1 MLKGWRG
8 GSNLRQI
15 LIAANWKMNKLSG
28 EALAFS
34 RELLALLDNHN
45 NIEILICPPFTGLHV
60 LQNNLQGSGIKL
72 GAQNLF
78 WEEKGAYTGEISPL
92 MLKDAGCTYVIIGHS
107 ERRQI
112 MGETDVSVNRKIK
125 TALDN
130 GLVPI
135 LCVGETLQEREKDLA
150 REIVK
155 EQLRKG
161 LQDIEL
167 QGRELVLAYEPVW
180 AIGTGVNASNDDAQ
194 EMIGFI
200 RSYLA
205 KIYDKATADA
215 TRILYGGS
223 VNAEN
228 IADFIAKEDVDGALI
243 GGASLQA
250 DTLATIVRTVQNG

>member
-1 MLKGWRG
+1 MH
-8 GSNLRQI
+8 
-15 LIAANWKMNKLSG
+15 KLSS

-45 NIEILICPPFTGLHV
+45 NIEILICPPFTVLHV
-60 LQNNLQGSGIKL
+60 LQNSLEGAGIKL

-112 MGETDVSVNRKIK
+112 MGETDASVNRKIK
-125 TALDN
+125 AALDN
-130 GLVPI
+130 GLIPI

-150 REIVK
+150 REVVK
-155 EQLRKG
+155 EQLRRG

-194 EMIGFI
+194 EMIAFI

-250 DTLATIVRTVQNG
+250 DTLAAIVRKVQNG

>member
-1 MLKGWRG
+1 
-8 GSNLRQI
+8 
-15 LIAANWKMNKLSG
+15 MNKISS

-45 NIEILICPPFTGLHV
+45 NIEILICPPFTCLHA
-60 LQNNLQGSGIKL
+60 LASSLAGSGIKL
-72 GAQNLF
+72 GGQNLF

-92 MLKDAGCTYVIIGHS
+92 MLKDASCTYVIIGHS
-107 ERRQI
+107 ERRQL
-112 MGETDVSVNRKIK
+112 MGENDASINRKIK
-125 TALDN
+125 AALDSD
-130 GLVPI
+130 LIPI

-167 QGRELVLAYEPVW
+167 QGREIVLAYEPVW
-180 AIGTGVNASNDDAQ
+180 AIGTGVNASSDDAQ
-194 EMIGFI
+194 EMISFI

-205 KIYDKATADA
+205 KIYDKSSADRL
-215 TRILYGGS
+215 RILYGGS
-223 VNAEN
+223 VNLEN

-250 DTLATIVRTVQNG
+250 GALASMVRKVQNV